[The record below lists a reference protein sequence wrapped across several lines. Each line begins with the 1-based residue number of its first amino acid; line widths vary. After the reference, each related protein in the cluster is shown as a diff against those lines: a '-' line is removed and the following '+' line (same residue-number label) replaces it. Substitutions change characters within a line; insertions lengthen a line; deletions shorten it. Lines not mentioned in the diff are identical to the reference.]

1 MILNISC
8 RCTGHFSQYCVTI
21 FPYRFSKSILSHIE
35 AHASICNNLQIT
47 LNNMHRLE
55 SVNCND
61 DNTSAL
67 CLCSWRSTR
76 PRPFWTTTRSG
87 TSPTQR
93 RRTRSKRTATAS
105 RRVKMTMRTTT
116 ERVRTRSALPSL
128 LPLPSHGLGHTFTAD
143 PAQARKQSVR
153 SREATNTHRVT
164 GDSFYTQSPPPFNLC
179 KVMDCDLNPDIPK
192 FSFLQRLVYSL
203 SAAGGREFCE
213 Y

>member
-1 MILNISC
+1 MWSLTFHVGAQVI
-8 RCTGHFSQYCVTI
+8 FPQYCVTI

-61 DNTSAL
+61 DNTIAL

-128 LPLPSHGLGHTFTAD
+128 LPLSSHGLGHTFTAD
-143 PAQARKQSVR
+143 PAQARKQSAR
-153 SREATNTHRVT
+153 SGEATLTESPGTVSTHRALLHLTFAKSWTVT
-164 GDSFYTQSPPPFNLC
+164 WTPTP
-179 KVMDCDLNPDIPK
+179 PK